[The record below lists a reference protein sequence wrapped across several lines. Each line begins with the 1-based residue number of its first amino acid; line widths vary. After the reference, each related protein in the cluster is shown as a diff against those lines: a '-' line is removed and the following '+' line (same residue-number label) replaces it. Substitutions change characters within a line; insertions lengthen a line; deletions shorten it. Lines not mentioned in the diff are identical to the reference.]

1 MYQKNRFFQKFV
13 RQVVTSAVLYLNSQN
28 FIITTFKTHQILCL
42 GKTKNLVCLMNI
54 IYLSNVQKIG
64 FSNKGTNLW
73 DTFFIKILAFFGM
86 FGLLNDVI
94 LEEIWPSL
102 CSMNYMTCE
111 ELHTQRI
118 WFKLWNYR
126 FCEFFQ
132 TVKSHRMF
140 DLTPQWR
147 PGSILNSSQIDHNR
161 DHGFVCRPRVM
172 VIWSLPWNTLYCTA
186 ANQFVYVY
194 KRVSMGVD
202 LSLWLWLVV
211 FQKV

>member
-1 MYQKNRFFQKFV
+1 MYQKNWFFQKFM
-13 RQVVTSAVLYLNSQN
+13 RQVVTSAVLYLNGQN

-73 DTFFIKILAFFGM
+73 DTFFIKIWAFFGM

-102 CSMNYMTCE
+102 CSMNHMTCE

-126 FCEFFQ
+126 LWIFSDSEITSYVWSYTLSYVNSKQLFWCSVTQWYLSKHPMKTRLKLICPNWWFRQYKDFGPNWTVLYILLDFQ
-132 TVKSHRMF
+132 
-140 DLTPQWR
+140 Q
-147 PGSILNSSQIDHNR
+147 
-161 DHGFVCRPRVM
+161 
-172 VIWSLPWNTLYCTA
+172 
-186 ANQFVYVY
+186 
-194 KRVSMGVD
+194 
-202 LSLWLWLVV
+202 
-211 FQKV
+211 QKCSVPN